1 MKKKKSVRDSQPRY
15 RILNREMSLLDFQ
28 SRVLEEA
35 HNKGNPLLERL
46 KFLSIFGSNLDEFFM
61 VRVSGLK
68 RQQDMHIQEL
78 SADGLTPR
86 EQLQLIRKQSWKLYK
101 EAYRA
106 YQGEIAPAL
115 DEAGVHILDYRK
127 LSKPQRAK
135 SDEYFRNL
143 VFPILTPLVLDS
155 VHPFPHISNL
165 SLNFAIVIKD
175 PKGNERFA
183 RVKVPAT
190 LPRLLTVKR
199 SAVGMHSDGTLV
211 RHQHFVWLDQ
221 VIAANLG
228 RLFPGMK
235 VVESHP
241 FRVIR
246 DADLEIQEIEAED
259 LLESLQQSIKRRK
272 FGSVVM
278 VAIHENMPTRIRK
291 MLAENLDLKPSDFY
305 ELSGVLDQASLME
318 VYEASDRID
327 LKYPLY
333 DPAVPCVLRT
343 LETPEQIFPILQRK
357 NILLHHPYDSFLP
370 VVDFLQAAARD
381 PDVLAIKQ
389 TLYRVGQNSP
399 VVEAL
404 LEAAERGKQVAVLV
418 ELKARFDEESNI
430 TWAKMLE
437 EAGVHVVYGLVGL
450 KIHCK
455 TSMVVRREGEAMRR
469 YCHLSTGNYNY
480 VTSHFYEDIG
490 YLTCDEAI
498 ADDVT
503 DLFNYLTGY
512 STMSEYRKLL
522 VAPVN
527 LRQHLETLIQKE
539 IKQVQDGREGHII
552 LKVNSLIDPAMIKL
566 LYHASEAGVKVDLIV
581 RGMCTLVPGLEKVS
595 ENIRVVSVLGRY
607 LEHSRIFYFKNGG
620 KERVYLGS
628 ADLMGRNLDLRVET
642 VFPIEEERHIRY
654 LRDEVLESYLK
665 DNQSARIMTP
675 QGEYVH
681 VSPSGA
687 AEPLN
692 VQKWLMAHPHALSEE

>member
-1 MKKKKSVRDSQPRY
+1 MKKKKSARDSQPRY

-61 VRVSGLK
+61 VRVSALK

-135 SDEYFRNL
+135 SDEYFCNL

-155 VHPFPHISNL
+155 AHPFPHISNL

-183 RVKVPAT
+183 RLKVPAT

-539 IKQVQDGREGHII
+539 VKQVQDGREGHII

-675 QGEYVH
+675 LGEYVH

>member
-1 MKKKKSVRDSQPRY
+1 MKKKHANSDSVSKY

-68 RQQDMHIQEL
+68 RQQELHIQEL
-78 SADGLTPR
+78 SPDGLTPR
-86 EQLQLIRKQSWKLYK
+86 EQLGIIRKRALQLYK

-115 DEAGVHILDYRK
+115 DKAGVHILDYRK

-135 SDEYFRNL
+135 ADAYFKDL

-155 VHPFPHISNL
+155 AHPFPHISNL

-190 LPRLLTVKR
+190 LPRLLSVKR

-327 LKYPLY
+327 LKFPLY
-333 DPAVPCVLRT
+333 DPVVPCVLRD

-357 NILLHHPYDSFLP
+357 NLLLHHPYDSFLP

-404 LEAAERGKQVAVLV
+404 LEAAEHGKQVAVLV

-430 TWAKMLE
+430 TWAKKLE
-437 EAGVHVVYGLVGL
+437 QAGVHVVYGLVGL

-455 TSMVVRREGEAMRR
+455 VSMVVRREGESMRR

-503 DLFNYLTGY
+503 DLFNTLTGY

-527 LRQHLETLIQKE
+527 LRQNLETLIQKE
-539 IKQVQDGREGHII
+539 IKLAQDGKEGRII
-552 LKVNSLIDPAMIKL
+552 LKVNSLIDPAMIRL

-595 ENIRVVSVLGRY
+595 ENIRVVSVLGRF

-642 VFPIEEERHIRY
+642 LFPIEEERHIRY
-654 LRDEVLESYLK
+654 LRDEVLETYLK
-665 DNQSARIMTP
+665 DNQSARRMTP
-675 QGEYVH
+675 QGDYEH
-681 VSPSGA
+681 VSAGA
-687 AEPLN
+687 GEEPVN
-692 VQKWLMAHPHALSEE
+692 TQKTLMAHPHALSEE